1 MKTFLFALLFALFL
15 PVAAFAVQPDEIL
28 PDPVLEARARAISQ
42 QLRCLVCQG
51 EDIDESAAG
60 LARDLRLLVRERLV
74 KGDSDEQVLEFVRGR
89 YGDYVLMKPPLAPR
103 TWLLWVTPAAVL
115 LAGFFLVLRMLR
127 PARKS
132 HGGAPS

>member
-1 MKTFLFALLFALFL
+1 MKTFLFAFLLAIFL
-15 PVAAFAVQPDEIL
+15 PVAAFAVQPDEVL
-28 PDPVLEARARAISQ
+28 ADPVMEARARSISQ

-103 TWLLWVTPAAVL
+103 TWLLWLTPVLVL
-115 LAGFFLVLRMLR
+115 LAGFLVVLRMMR
-127 PARKS
+127 PRRRAQ
-132 HGGAPS
+132 GGEA

>member
-1 MKTFLFALLFALFL
+1 MKTFLFAFLLAIFL
-15 PVAAFAVQPDEIL
+15 PVAAFAVQPDEVL
-28 PDPVLEARARAISQ
+28 ADPVLEARARSISQ

-103 TWLLWVTPAAVL
+103 TWLLWLTPVLVL
-115 LAGFFLVLRMLR
+115 LAGFLAVLRMMR
-127 PARKS
+127 PRRRAQ
-132 HGGAPS
+132 GGAA

>member
-1 MKTFLFALLFALFL
+1 LFAFLLAIFL
-15 PVAAFAVQPDEIL
+15 PVAAFAVQPDEVL
-28 PDPVLEARARAISQ
+28 ADPVLEARARSISQ

-103 TWLLWVTPAAVL
+103 TWLLWLTPVLVL
-115 LAGFFLVLRMLR
+115 LAGFLVVLRMMR
-127 PARKS
+127 PRRRAQ
-132 HGGAPS
+132 GGEA

>member
-1 MKTFLFALLFALFL
+1 MKTFLFAFLLAIFL
-15 PVAAFAVQPDEIL
+15 PVAAFAVQPDEVMA
-28 PDPVLEARARAISQ
+28 DPVLEARARSISQ

-103 TWLLWVTPAAVL
+103 TWLLWLTPVLVL
-115 LAGFFLVLRMLR
+115 LAGFLAVLRMMR
-127 PARKS
+127 PRRRAQ
-132 HGGAPS
+132 GGAA

>member
-1 MKTFLFALLFALFL
+1 MKTFLFAFLLAIFL
-15 PVAAFAVQPDEIL
+15 PVAAFAVQPDEVL
-28 PDPVLEARARAISQ
+28 ADPVLEARARSISQ

-60 LARDLRLLVRERLV
+60 LARDLRLLVRERLI

-103 TWLLWVTPAAVL
+103 TWLLWLTPVLVL
-115 LAGFFLVLRMLR
+115 LAGFLAVLRMMR
-127 PARKS
+127 PRRRAQ
-132 HGGAPS
+132 GGAA